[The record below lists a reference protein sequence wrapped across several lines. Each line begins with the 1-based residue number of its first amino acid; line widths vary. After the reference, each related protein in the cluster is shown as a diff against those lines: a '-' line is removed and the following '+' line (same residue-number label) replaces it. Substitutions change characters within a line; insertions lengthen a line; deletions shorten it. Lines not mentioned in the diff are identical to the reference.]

1 MNYKFSRKGKAKK
14 SVRHSLYSIIMW
26 KTWKGAQ
33 HTAKRATTV
42 TIMITA
48 RFFLLDPQRNMALVG
63 FVSANASACYQ
74 MRYCLNLLH
83 LTTLFQVLANF
94 LRLPVGRLSA
104 FPLLYSLRTLHT
116 SVVSAQSGTWLDCRQ
131 TSFIFPVSQ
140 WTEAEAG
147 GRGCLIPNRVTNKW
161 CSLGLNLGVSLQGCG
176 FHSFS
181 TCVKQSTSDR

>member
-1 MNYKFSRKGKAKK
+1 MNYKFSRKGKAKQ
-14 SVRHSLYSIIMW
+14 SVRYSLYSIIMW

-63 FVSANASACYQ
+63 FASANASACYQ

-104 FPLLYSLRTLHT
+104 FPLLYSLCTLQHPCGKC
-116 SVVSAQSGTWLDCRQ
+116 SVWNSARLQTYVFHFPSKPVDRSRSGGKGM
-131 TSFIFPVSQ
+131 FNSQ
-140 WTEAEAG
+140 
-147 GRGCLIPNRVTNKW
+147 
-161 CSLGLNLGVSLQGCG
+161 
-176 FHSFS
+176 
-181 TCVKQSTSDR
+181 